1 MSHRNQVIEYI
12 ARKSL
17 ICLILTFVVNLI
29 MNLFKVTKFIGNRSD
44 VSISFQVYCIHSLHS
59 GRKKEVSFLFIRHL
73 QYILRLLNLHS

>member
-29 MNLFKVTKFIGNRSD
+29 MNLFKVTRFIGDRSD
-44 VSISFQVYCIHSLHS
+44 VKHYLELLDNIDTYSYFYNSHL
-59 GRKKEVSFLFIRHL
+59 LFIL
-73 QYILRLLNLHS
+73 KLLSPHS

>member
-29 MNLFKVTKFIGNRSD
+29 MNLFKVTKFLGDRSD
-44 VSISFQVYCIHSLHS
+44 VKYYTYLSAKCNMLTFFY
-59 GRKKEVSFLFIRHL
+59 
-73 QYILRLLNLHS
+73 YY

>member
-29 MNLFKVTKFIGNRSD
+29 MNLFKVTKFLGNRSD
-44 VSISFQVYCIHSLHS
+44 VSHVVQ
-59 GRKKEVSFLFIRHL
+59 
-73 QYILRLLNLHS
+73 